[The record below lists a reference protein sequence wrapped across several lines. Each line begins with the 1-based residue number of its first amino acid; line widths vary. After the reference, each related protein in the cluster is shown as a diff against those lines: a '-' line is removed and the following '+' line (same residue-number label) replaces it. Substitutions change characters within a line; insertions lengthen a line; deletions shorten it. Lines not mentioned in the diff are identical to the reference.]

1 MQSVLETQNESDL
14 AVGKWDFQ
22 KFRGFS
28 LTTPHPYPPPP
39 PPGPGEAERL
49 KVEQNKHGGE
59 KRESLVS
66 WAWVCLC
73 LEHLCVT
80 PPGGGSWMERIGLRG
95 LWQIIPPE
103 LSLTGQ
109 LQISGDSAQ
118 PAKDSW
124 AKAGQQ
130 WSSHPLYL

>member
-28 LTTPHPYPPPP
+28 LTTPHPHPPPP

-109 LQISGDSAQ
+109 L
-118 PAKDSW
+118 
-124 AKAGQQ
+124 
-130 WSSHPLYL
+130 